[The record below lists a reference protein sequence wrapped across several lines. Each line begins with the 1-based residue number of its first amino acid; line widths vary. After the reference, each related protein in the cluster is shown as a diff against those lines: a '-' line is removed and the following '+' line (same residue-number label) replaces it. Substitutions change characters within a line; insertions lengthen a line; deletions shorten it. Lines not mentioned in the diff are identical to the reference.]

1 MEASQGSRAA
11 TDDAWLLK
19 LQHPL
24 RNIRAHALARLL
36 FKLRQGLM
44 PVEGASAALVPLVLP
59 CLNDA
64 DLELDALCVLQLLV
78 QVRMYPFL
86 CRQY

>member
-1 MEASQGSRAA
+1 MGSTVTEAAA
-11 TDDAWLLK
+11 SESSVAAGDDAWVRK

-24 RNIRAHALARLL
+24 RNIRVHALARLL

-64 DLELDALCVLQLLV
+64 DLELNALCVLQLLV
-78 QVRMYPFL
+78 QVVYP
-86 CRQY
+86 